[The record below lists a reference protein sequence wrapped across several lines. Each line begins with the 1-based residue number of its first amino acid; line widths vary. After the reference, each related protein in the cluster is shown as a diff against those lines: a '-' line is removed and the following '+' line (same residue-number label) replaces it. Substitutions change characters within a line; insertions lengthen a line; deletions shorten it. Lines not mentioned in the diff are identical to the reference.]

1 MKKLLPYIIAVLAVS
16 IPFFS
21 FMTSG
26 YFFGDD
32 PFEYA
37 LSSLVIFRHFHS
49 AYSYPYVMMSI
60 IYLPTLF
67 LGNGGIIFYS
77 MLMDIVSFIFMFA
90 AMHKLLSSMKV
101 PYYRSMLASFFFAFS
116 PPMLTEI
123 GWGGQAQFLSLAFSL
138 LAVSFFLEENK
149 ISYIFIFL
157 SGITEAY
164 SSIFGIIFI
173 FFLILYKRKWF
184 HLAYEIISVL
194 SAIIVIDVMGSA
206 KGISIKPLI
215 MHIQM
220 LFSTVGYGY
229 FLAGAVLII
238 MISLIGLRDI
248 RGDRERSDILALSF
262 LPLPFYLLVTPYNDP
277 YRIAYFIMIPLSLL
291 VGIFISSGSLKSW
304 KRAAVIA
311 IVAVLIL
318 VSFSSYGSDLS
329 FYSNPSTLSEAG
341 NYINSHSLPG
351 EAFVNVNIPSGWAL
365 ESFSKRYMY
374 YGEANASYMLYSYQI
389 YNVLLGKLMSSYYYI
404 NSSNTYILLDDGQS
418 SVTFYSYDLNQLDEF
433 MTLYTGNINQSA
445 LVAQKVKISWS
456 GLLIDYGEKYIE
468 MNFTTGNN
476 VTMDIRS
483 NMNTPI
489 IFLLENSTVR
499 TSGGLFISTNNGVTL
514 TISGKN
520 ISYVRNR
527 GQSMIEIF
535 PGQHGENITFLDGH
549 RFMMHSSDKLYRD
562 YKVKFAIMY
571 LSDGVESRF
580 YTDSNFTLAYSNTLE
595 SGNKVLIFEYI

>member
-21 FMTSG
+21 FMASG

-67 LGNGGIIFYS
+67 LGNGGVIFYS
-77 MLMDIVSFIFMFA
+77 MLMDIVSFIFLFA
-90 AMHKLLSSMKV
+90 AMHKLLSSLKV
-101 PYYRSMLASFFFAFS
+101 PYYRSIFASFFFAFS

-194 SAIIVIDVMGSA
+194 SAIIVIDVMESA

-262 LPLPFYLLVTPYNDP
+262 LPLPFYLLVTPYSDP

-329 FYSNPSTLSEAG
+329 FYSNPSSLSEAG

-351 EAFVNVNIPSGWAL
+351 ESFVNVNIPSGWAL
-365 ESFSKRYMY
+365 ELFSKRYMY

-404 NSSNTYILLDDGQS
+404 NSSNTYILLDSSQS
-418 SVTFYSYDLNQLDEF
+418 LVTFYSYDLNELDEF

-499 TSGGLFISTNNGVTL
+499 TSGGLFISTHNGVTL

-520 ISYVRNR
+520 ISYVRNW

-535 PGQHGENITFLDGH
+535 PGQHGENVTFLDGH

>member
-16 IPFFS
+16 IPFFA
-21 FMTSG
+21 FMASG

-101 PYYRSMLASFFFAFS
+101 PYYRSMFASFFFAFS

-220 LFSTVGYGY
+220 LFSTVGYAY

-262 LPLPFYLLVTPYNDP
+262 LPLPFYLLVTPYSDP

-329 FYSNPSTLSEAG
+329 FYSNPSSLSEAG

-365 ESFSKRYMY
+365 ELFSKRYMY

-404 NSSNTYILLDDGQS
+404 NSSNTYILLDNGQS

-499 TSGGLFISTNNGVTL
+499 TSGGLFISTHNGVTL